1 MTDAANGPFVGLS
14 IIPLIRAK
22 VTTACAMSGSDCT
35 DVAALK
41 TNIMNNLDKRFPM
54 NEFVT
59 IATLLDP
66 ASKNKKFLNMSLEEK
81 RNLLLAAIRE
91 ASSGGLVTAS
101 TSVANLQNESAENS
115 CEPLPVIPSKR
126 LRIMD
131 EFEDEESD
139 SDVVAMV
146 TKYLSSSEKPT
157 EAERADPLL
166 FWKNSNCMELAS
178 VARIYLSASASSVP
192 CESMFSVAGLM
203 LNGRRSSLAPH
214 NFNRLIF
221 IHDNAKLMLC

>member
-1 MTDAANGPFVGLS
+1 M
-14 IIPLIRAK
+14 
-22 VTTACAMSGSDCT
+22 
-35 DVAALK
+35 
-41 TNIMNNLDKRFPM
+41 
-54 NEFVT
+54 
-59 IATLLDP
+59 ATLLDP

-91 ASSGGLVTAS
+91 ASSGGLITAS
-101 TSVANLQNESAENS
+101 TSVADLENDSTENS
-115 CEPLPVIPSKR
+115 CKPLPVIPSKR

-146 TKYLSSSEKPT
+146 TKYLSSSERPT
-157 EAERADPLL
+157 DAELADPLL
-166 FWKNSNCMELAS
+166 YWKNSNCAELAS

-192 CESMFSVAGLM
+192 CESMFSVTGLM

-214 NFNRLIF
+214 NFN
-221 IHDNAKLMLC
+221 